1 MSNRHGRSALVALIA
16 LASLALPRAVHAQT
30 SEEAAAYRVLDEQ
43 MAAYNASDE
52 KAWLSALHFP
62 HVRIAGDTVRVFP
75 TAESYLAELSFKQH
89 GWDYSRWTERRVV
102 QSGPGKVHVIATFT
116 RYRAN
121 HTAVDSYPAL
131 YVIVFRDGRWGI
143 VARSSFGS

>member
-1 MSNRHGRSALVALIA
+1 MRRAA
-16 LASLALPRAVHAQT
+16 LALLALALFGRPARLPAQS

-52 KAWLSALHFP
+52 KAWLAALHYP
-62 HVRIAGDTVRVFP
+62 HVRIAGDSVRVFP
-75 TAESYLAELSFKQH
+75 TPESYRPELAFQQH

-102 QSGPGKVHVIATFT
+102 QAGPGKVHVLATFT

-121 HTAVDSYPAL
+121 RTPVDSFEAL
-131 YVIVFRDGRWGI
+131 YVVVFRGGRWGI
-143 VARSSFGS
+143 IARSSF